1 MSIRRALTPGP
12 FSADQI
18 RPGDPYELSNG
29 HAILSPPTG
38 QRGGKANLVGGAVLE
53 TDPEVRSAGVDVGVS
68 PRPKDLRAPD
78 IAVGNVE
85 DEPGW
90 ARTAP
95 PLAVEYADVGQ
106 DEDSLA
112 SKILELFEN
121 GTRVLW
127 VVRLAGE
134 RRVEIHEP
142 GKRMRI
148 ARPGE
153 QLLAPGILANPV
165 PVEAL
170 WDRDAAHE
178 VTLRNLLNRK
188 GYRDLDDVRLRGRE
202 EGREE
207 GVVAMRRTLEDV
219 LAARGLVPDE
229 AARARIARQEDLG
242 TLTRWI
248 SAAAIAKDVASVFET
263 GRPSV

>member
-1 MSIRRALTPGP
+1 MSVRRALAPGP
-12 FSADQI
+12 FVASQI
-18 RPGDPYELSNG
+18 RPGDPYELSDG

-38 QRGGKANLVGGAVLE
+38 QRGGRANLVGGAVLE
-53 TDPEVRSAGVDVGVS
+53 TDPEVSSAGVDVGIS

-78 IAVGNVE
+78 VAVGNVA

-90 ARTAP
+90 AQTAP

-112 SKILELFEN
+112 AKILELFEN

-127 VVRLAGE
+127 VVRLTGE
-134 RRVEIHEP
+134 RRVEVHEP

-178 VTLRNLLNRK
+178 ATLRNLLNRK
-188 GYRDLDDVRLRGRE
+188 GYRDLDDVLLQGRSAGRK
-202 EGREE
+202 EGL
-207 GVVAMRRTLEDV
+207 AALRRTLEDV

-229 AARARIARQEDLG
+229 AARERMAKETDLG

-248 SAAAIAKDVASVFET
+248 STAAVAKDIASVFET
-263 GRPSV
+263 GHSA

>member
-1 MSIRRALTPGP
+1 MSPRRALAPGP
-12 FSADQI
+12 FLASQI

-38 QRGGKANLVGGAVLE
+38 QRGGRANLVGGAALE
-53 TDPEVRSAGVDVGVS
+53 TDPEVCSAGVDVGIS

-142 GKRMRI
+142 GKRVRI

-153 QLLAPGILANPV
+153 QLRAPGILANPV

-188 GYRDLDDVRLRGRE
+188 GYRDLDDVRMR
-202 EGREE
+202 GREE
-207 GVVAMRRTLEDV
+207 GVVAMRRTLEAV

-229 AARARIARQEDLG
+229 GARARIAQQADLG

-248 SAAAIAKDVASVFET
+248 SAAAIAKDITSVFEA
-263 GRPSV
+263 GRPPA